1 VKDFRTW
8 HRPLLAVAVL
18 MIGSL
23 AVSVAGLLLDDR
35 TVNGEPVWL
44 KPVKFSVSVGLY
56 AFTLAWLLSLLRHRF
71 ARRFGTVTTAV
82 LAIEM
87 VVIIGQALRGTA
99 SHFNNLTTLDATL
112 YRVMGASIVVL
123 WVVSVVIAV
132 LVLRQRFAEPSVL
145 WAIRIGLGLAVVG
158 MTVAF
163 LMTVPTAAQITT
175 LQAGARPTM
184 LGAHSVGVPDG
195 GPGMPIT
202 HWNLEGGDLRVPH
215 FFGLHALQAMPL
227 LALALRRFTTL
238 AESVR
243 TQLVVVAGA
252 GYAGWELLVTWQA
265 LRGQSLIAPDAL
277 TLAALGTLVASVATA
292 VAHVLAAA
300 NVKHVPLPAGS
311 TPTRQPAE
319 AVTAADRST

>member
-1 VKDFRTW
+1 M
-8 HRPLLAVAVL
+8 A
-18 MIGSL
+18 GSL

-44 KPVKFSVSVGLY
+44 KPMKFSVSVGIY
-56 AFTLAWLLSLLRHRF
+56 AVTLAWLLSLLRHRF

-82 LAIEM
+82 LVIEM
-87 VVIIGQALRGTA
+87 VIIIGQALRGTA
-99 SHFNNLTTLDATL
+99 SHFNNLTALDATL

-123 WVVSVVIAV
+123 WVVSLVIAV

-145 WAIRIGLGLAVVG
+145 WAIRIGLGLALVG

-163 LMTVPTAAQITT
+163 LMTVPTSDQIAAV
-175 LQAGARPTM
+175 QAGARPAM

-202 HWNLEGGDLRVPH
+202 HWNRTGGDLRVPH

-243 TQLVVVAGA
+243 THLVAVAGA

-265 LRGQSLIAPDAL
+265 LRGQSLTAPDTL
-277 TLAALGTLVASVATA
+277 TLAALGALVVSVAAGVTY
-292 VAHVLAAA
+292 VLLAGARRRA
-300 NVKHVPLPAGS
+300 SLPERQLIQS
-311 TPTRQPAE
+311 T
-319 AVTAADRST
+319 